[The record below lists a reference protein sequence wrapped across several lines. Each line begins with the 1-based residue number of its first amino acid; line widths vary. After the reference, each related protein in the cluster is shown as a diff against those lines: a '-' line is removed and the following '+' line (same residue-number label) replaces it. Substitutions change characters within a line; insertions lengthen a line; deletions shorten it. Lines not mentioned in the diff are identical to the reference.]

1 MPKRKVKEQ
10 PPPTPLSATLYSH
23 GFAKVDHSSPLFKSV
38 LLSSTSKQRQT
49 ASTGSEGSKQ
59 LGNPRHANGSAKLS
73 TSKQHTKADS
83 VSIEIIDLSTDS
95 DSHENDSYRQFNIHN
110 QLSVSKCSTGMLE
123 ATNPKVP
130 IRYIYN
136 FKYTINIKT
145 LH

>member
-59 LGNPRHANGSAKLS
+59 LGNPRPANGSAKLS

-110 QLSVSKCSTGMLE
+110 QLSVSQCSMME
-123 ATNPKVP
+123 ATNPKAA

-136 FKYTINIKT
+136 FKYTMNI